1 MWTIDGNFDK
11 KIRKQM
17 LFLKHYKC
25 FKKLFITI
33 KNGHQ
38 GGVKRME

>member
-1 MWTIDGNFDK
+1 MEILTIDGNFDK

-25 FKKLFITI
+25 FKKLFF
-33 KNGHQ
+33 
-38 GGVKRME
+38 